1 MNQSNL
7 MEFEKEVCNSHNTQM
22 VRDSGTMRKLGEILY
37 LMVDFDDEVEGIAID
52 LGIAS
57 SLIANPNCASPGRL
71 WSDPL

>member
-1 MNQSNL
+1 
-7 MEFEKEVCNSHNTQM
+7 M

-37 LMVDFDDEVEGIAID
+37 LMVDFDEEVEGIAID

-57 SLIANPNCASPGRL
+57 SLIANPNCLPPGRL